1 MRELNER
8 RRMRVACTIDSFSYL
23 LRSQDHHHHC
33 FFFFFFFLLIRL
45 HVWWYE
51 KHSQSKFSH
60 LWREGEV
67 EIRGA
72 AAFCSDQQSQVDMIR
87 SEWKEKRKSRWYAL
101 EALRAIGRQGR
112 RKEIRFLQLLLFF
125 YSLENGL
132 TTSKVGRRSSAR
144 VGSFRSK
151 ASQ

>member
-1 MRELNER
+1 M
-8 RRMRVACTIDSFSYL
+8 
-23 LRSQDHHHHC
+23 
-33 FFFFFFFLLIRL
+33 
-45 HVWWYE
+45 
-51 KHSQSKFSH
+51 
-60 LWREGEV
+60 EGEV

-87 SEWKEKRKSRWYAL
+87 SEWKEKEKVDYMHLKPSV
-101 EALRAIGRQGR
+101 QSVD
-112 RKEIRFLQLLLFF
+112 KEGGKKYVSFSFFFFF